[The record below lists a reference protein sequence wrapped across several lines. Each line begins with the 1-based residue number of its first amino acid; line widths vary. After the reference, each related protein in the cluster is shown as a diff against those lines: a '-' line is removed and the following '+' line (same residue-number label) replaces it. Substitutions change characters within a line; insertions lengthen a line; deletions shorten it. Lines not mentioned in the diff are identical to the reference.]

1 MENTA
6 TLPIGSATVR
16 RPLQLRV
23 KKVVV
28 ENLTESILRAQEP
41 NEDRWRETCD
51 TKGSCCAC

>member
-6 TLPIGSATVR
+6 TQIGSATVR

-23 KKVVV
+23 RKVVV

-51 TKGSCCAC
+51 TKSSCCTC